1 MSVSPDVPEIDALR
15 RAIAEVVY
23 ADQPQMD
30 TSTYPHGYFPFEE
43 ASQPFRDAAYALAD
57 EIMVPVRSALDRQ
70 ANDWDA
76 AILTL
81 RKACCTPAGREQII
95 HELVRPFDLAGDEL
109 DRQAREIVEALRDL
123 CPSTDPTGAN
133 DYNEGQQ
140 VGWTDAADLIAERY
154 LHGRDEF
161 DGAGCCPEEDGW
173 LRARSR
179 ARFAPKEA
187 DPR

>member
-1 MSVSPDVPEIDALR
+1 MSADELPAGDDMLDAADEQRHDAACGVSDIPEIERLR
-15 RAIAEVVY
+15 RCAFQRMEDDVDLVPLSSAESAI
-23 ADQPQMD
+23 
-30 TSTYPHGYFPFEE
+30 
-43 ASQPFRDAAYALAD
+43 
-57 EIMVPVRSALDRQ
+57 RSA
-70 ANDWDA
+70 
-76 AILTL
+76 
-81 RKACCTPAGREQII
+81 
-95 HELVRPFDLAGDEL
+95 L

-140 VGWTDAADLIAERY
+140 VGWTDAADLIADRY

-179 ARFAPKEA
+179 ARLAPKEA